1 MTIMYRCKI
10 HCTIPERI
18 VDASTVYRDL
28 EPLLQALLEVSALFN
43 GWVEHSRGKGPI
55 PFTDRTRFIEML
67 AFNARQDGD
76 EYPTAP
82 SAAGAGANLT
92 TARTHREWKATGCTS
107 INYWPWFGQ
116 LTMEIDAPIEAFGES
131 EASVIVRRCIAAIAQ
146 TVDVEFVS
154 TDAVGPKPEGKGYQ
168 TYYLNHRLFPHRRW
182 LGWMGFVPVLVP
194 HRFIPEAAKMEVVK
208 GRGTIIVAVDEPFD
222 LHNPDHIKRAH
233 QVELR
238 MANAGLLDVTDTSLL
253 E

>member
-1 MTIMYRCKI
+1 
-10 HCTIPERI
+10 
-18 VDASTVYRDL
+18 
-28 EPLLQALLEVSALFN
+28 
-43 GWVEHSRGKGPI
+43 
-55 PFTDRTRFIEML
+55 
-67 AFNARQDGD
+67 
-76 EYPTAP
+76 
-82 SAAGAGANLT
+82 
-92 TARTHREWKATGCTS
+92 
-107 INYWPWFGQ
+107 
-116 LTMEIDAPIEAFGES
+116 MEIDAPIEAFGES

-194 HRFIPEAAKMEVVK
+194 HRIIPEAAKMEVVK